1 MFLYDKGPIP
11 SKYYA
16 LYEVQLLDSVFRD
29 YTGALKLY
37 LKYPA
42 FSNHDL
48 RSRFC
53 RVDAEVDAYFTLSKL
68 KACVYTRA
76 SAVR

>member
-53 RVDAEVDAYFTLSKL
+53 RVDAYFTLSKL
-68 KACVYTRA
+68 KACVYRRA